1 MLPAMLGGA
10 RRAETPNS
18 GRTTALLPPGGR
30 DPGRPPLTMPSQQAD
45 EVVAGQQT
53 SWRRPYLNRRLVEQR
68 LLN

>member
-1 MLPAMLGGA
+1 MREIEQVFAHLGA
-10 RRAETPNS
+10 IVRA
-18 GRTTALLPPGGR
+18 GGP